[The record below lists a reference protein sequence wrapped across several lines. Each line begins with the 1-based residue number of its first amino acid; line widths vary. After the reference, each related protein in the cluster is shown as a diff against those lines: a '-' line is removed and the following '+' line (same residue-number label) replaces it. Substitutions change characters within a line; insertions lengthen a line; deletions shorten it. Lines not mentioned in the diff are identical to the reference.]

1 MKTLYTI
8 EQVESTDVMYYTEN
22 KEDAFRTYK
31 EKYSGDAYEVCEY
44 IIKGELNEDDITEN
58 GTLFARYNQEL
69 IEYLTN
75 D

>member
-8 EQVESTDVMYYTEN
+8 EQIESNDTMYYTES

-31 EKYSGDAYEVCEY
+31 EKYSGDVYEVCEY
-44 IIKGELNEDDITEN
+44 IIKGELNEDDILEN
-58 GTLFARYNQEL
+58 ATLFARYNQEL
-69 IEYLTN
+69 IDYLTN